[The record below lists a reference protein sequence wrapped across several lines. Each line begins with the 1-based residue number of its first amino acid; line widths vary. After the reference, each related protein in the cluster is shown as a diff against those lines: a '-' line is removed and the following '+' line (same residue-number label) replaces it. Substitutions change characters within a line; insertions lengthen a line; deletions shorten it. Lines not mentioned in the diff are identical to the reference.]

1 MCGDL
6 ERVQMFTSVE
16 GFRDLERV
24 QFFTSVEGFRIVLG
38 TFVNKHREKFGA
50 VLLIL
55 RRCRCPFNCQV
66 GLEIIATSF
75 RELD

>member
-16 GFRDLERV
+16 GFRLG
-24 QFFTSVEGFRIVLG
+24 EGPIFHFSRGLQNCVG
-38 TFVNKHREKFGA
+38 TLVNKHREKFGS
-50 VLLIL
+50 VLLIFH
-55 RRCRCPFNCQV
+55 RCRCPFNYQV

>member
-55 RRCRCPFNCQV
+55 RRC
-66 GLEIIATSF
+66 
-75 RELD
+75 